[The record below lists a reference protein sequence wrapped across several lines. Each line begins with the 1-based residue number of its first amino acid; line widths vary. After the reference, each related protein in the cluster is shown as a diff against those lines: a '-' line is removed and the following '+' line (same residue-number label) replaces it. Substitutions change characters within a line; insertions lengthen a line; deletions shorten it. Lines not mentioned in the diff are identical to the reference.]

1 MINST
6 FEYQI
11 SCLLILASLIH
22 SHLSSSLLY
31 YSILSS
37 FPYIPPFIIF
47 LSTPLTLSSYLRP
60 FLSFFS
66 FSFLLHVPSLPSTL
80 SLSLSLSH
88 FSQSPFLSHSFSSPS
103 PFLSLSL
110 SRPPIL
116 IYPLYSPFLL
126 LIPFFLISSPLL
138 LLSFCSPSFL
148 PIQLDI
154 IQLSLLEGKRYNF
167 YSLVS
172 PLKKIRVFSTFSMT
186 ISFSALRTTRTANSV
201 KYLLF

>member
-11 SCLLILASLIH
+11 SCLLILDSLIH
-22 SHLSSSLLY
+22 SYLSSSLLY
-31 YSILSS
+31 YSILFS
-37 FPYIPPFIIF
+37 FPPFHPLLYFF
-47 LSTPLTLSSYLRP
+47 LHLLLFLLISDLFYPFLHFHFFHTSRP
-60 FLSFFS
+60 FLPLF
-66 FSFLLHVPSLPSTL
+66 P
-80 SLSLSLSH
+80 SLSLSH

-126 LIPFFLISSPLL
+126 LIPFFLISPPLL

-167 YSLVS
+167 SSLVS
-172 PLKKIRVFSTFSMT
+172 PSKKIRVFSTFSMT
-186 ISFSALRTTRTANSV
+186 ISFSALRTTRTILGIFYYS
-201 KYLLF
+201 